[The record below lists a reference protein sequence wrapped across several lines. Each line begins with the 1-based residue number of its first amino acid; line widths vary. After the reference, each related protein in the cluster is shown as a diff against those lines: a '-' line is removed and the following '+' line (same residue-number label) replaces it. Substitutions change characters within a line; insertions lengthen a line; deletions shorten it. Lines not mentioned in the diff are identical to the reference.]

1 MDDDGREQ
9 DAEHALLTA
18 QMQLL
23 DCLAEVTEDV
33 HMVEAAILAH
43 RRTVDAR
50 EKHHTSD
57 DDDVRLWA
65 FVEEGVFLRPLD
77 IDSDLVEIAVGISEA
92 REWRRRLVRA
102 VCAHG
107 DARKLRGST
116 EPCDNR
122 LYDRVFEFS
131 CNEDYEGVE
140 G

>member
-23 DCLAEVTEDV
+23 DCLAEATEDV

-50 EKHHTSD
+50 EKHHTAD
-57 DDDVRLWA
+57 DDDVRLWT

-77 IDSDLVEIAVGISEA
+77 IDSDLVEIAVEISEA
-92 REWRRRLVRA
+92 RQWCRRLVRA
-102 VCAHG
+102 VHAHR
-107 DARKLRGST
+107 DARTLRGST
-116 EPCDNR
+116 EPCDDR
-122 LYDRVFEFS
+122 LYDRVLDI
-131 CNEDYEGVE
+131 CCDKDYQGV
-140 G
+140 GQ